1 MSSNKRRFFES
12 ISAPSVKQVEASA
25 KAIVNVE
32 NEGSIDE
39 SDTEVQD
46 PFSGGNTDQ
55 SQLDISQSIPNTQS
69 QPRLVS
75 WIWNHGFLTSD
86 GQHWQCAQCT
96 NPPQIYKA
104 TATTHPA
111 QHLTNVHNLNKH
123 QRGKAASAKTSSNSV
138 LHMLKQGQPFE
149 TERFTSHLIEWIL
162 QDRQPFSIVEQE
174 SFRNLISSC
183 HPQAERDLPKSGNTI
198 RAWSMYRFKSAQS
211 IVKTILSEARSK
223 IHIPCDIWS
232 SPNGHAFL
240 GIISSTSIY

>member
-1 MSSNKRRFFES
+1 MSSNKRRFFEP
-12 ISAPSVKQVEASA
+12 ISACSVKQVEA
-25 KAIVNVE
+25 IVNVE
-32 NEGSIDE
+32 NKDSIDE
-39 SDTEVQD
+39 SGTEVQD
-46 PFSGGNTDQ
+46 PGNTDQ
-55 SQLDISQSIPNTQS
+55 SQLDISQPIPNTQS

-123 QRGKAASAKTSSNSV
+123 QRGKAASAKTPSNSV

-149 TERFTSHLIEWIL
+149 TERFTSRLIEWIL

-174 SFRNLISSC
+174 SFRDLISSC

-198 RAWSMYRFKSAQS
+198 RTWSMYRFKSAQS

-223 IHIPCDIWS
+223 IHISCDIWS

-240 GIISSTSIY
+240 GIISSTFIY

>member
-1 MSSNKRRFFES
+1 MSSNKRRFFEP
-12 ISAPSVKQVEASA
+12 ISARSVKQVEA
-25 KAIVNVE
+25 IVNVQ
-32 NEGSIDE
+32 NEDSIDE
-39 SDTEVQD
+39 SGTEVQD
-46 PFSGGNTDQ
+46 PGNTDQ
-55 SQLDISQSIPNTQS
+55 SQLDISQPIPNTQS

-123 QRGKAASAKTSSNSV
+123 QRGKAASAKTPSNSV

-149 TERFTSHLIEWIL
+149 TERFTSRFIEWIL

-174 SFRNLISSC
+174 SFRDLISSC

-198 RAWSMYRFKSAQS
+198 RTWSMYRFKSAQS

-223 IHIPCDIWS
+223 IHISCDIWS
-232 SPNGHAFL
+232 SSNGHAFL